1 MCRERTIERKVMSNM
16 GIPRVKV
23 VNPNES
29 WCGTECYIDGNKVNN
44 VKSVD
49 FRVAVDE
56 VPTFTFE
63 TIGLPEIDMGGDI
76 QFSFTPETVQQAA
89 VVLRNELSKRGE
101 LYDCFLASMK
111 SAIDDDFWNT
121 RETCGNELD
130 IGQADFDEAAELM
143 LNRLIGLEE
152 K

>member
-1 MCRERTIERKVMSNM
+1 M

-23 VNPNES
+23 VNPTES
-29 WCGTECYIDGNKVNN
+29 CRGTECYIDGNKVKC

-56 VPTFTFE
+56 VPHFTFE
-63 TIGLPEIDMGGDI
+63 TLGLPDIEVLGDV
-76 QFSFTPETVQQAA
+76 QFRFTPETVQQAM
-89 VVLRNELSKRGE
+89 VVLRNELSKRRD
-101 LYDCFLASMK
+101 LYDSFLASMR
-111 SAIDDDFWNT
+111 SAIDDDFWNA
-121 RETCGNELD
+121 RETCGSELD

-143 LNRLIGLEE
+143 LNRIIGLEG

>member
-1 MCRERTIERKVMSNM
+1 MEIQRI
-16 GIPRVKV
+16 KV
-23 VNPNES
+23 VNPNEG
-29 WCGTECYIDGNKVNN
+29 WLGTEYYIDGKKISN
-44 VKSVD
+44 VRSAD

-56 VPTFTFE
+56 VPHFTFE
-63 TIGLPEIDMGGDI
+63 TLGLPDIDMPGDV

-89 VVLRNELSKRGE
+89 VVLRNELSKRGD
-101 LYDCFLASMK
+101 LYYVFLASMR

-121 RETCGNELD
+121 RETCGNDLD
-130 IGQADFDEAAELM
+130 IGKDDFNEAAELM

>member
-1 MCRERTIERKVMSNM
+1 MSEM
-16 GIPRVKV
+16 QRVKV

-29 WCGTECYIDGNKVNN
+29 WLGTEYFIDGKKISN
-44 VKSVD
+44 VRSVD

-56 VPTFTFE
+56 VPQFTFE
-63 TIGLPEIDMGGDI
+63 TLGLPEIDMVGDI

-101 LYDCFLASMK
+101 LYDCFLDSMR
-111 SAIDDDFWNT
+111 SSIDDNFWNT
-121 RETCGNELD
+121 REMNGSELD

-143 LNRLIGLEE
+143 LNRIIGLEDD
-152 K
+152 

>member
-1 MCRERTIERKVMSNM
+1 MSEM
-16 GIPRVKV
+16 QRVKV

-29 WCGTECYIDGNKVNN
+29 WLGTEYFIDRKKISN
-44 VKSVD
+44 VRSVD

-56 VPTFTFE
+56 IPKFTFE
-63 TIGLPEIDMGGDI
+63 TLGLPDIDMYGDI

-89 VVLRNELSKRGE
+89 VVLRNELSKRGD
-101 LYDCFLASMK
+101 LYNAFLASMR
-111 SAIDDDFWNT
+111 SAIDDNFRNSN
-121 RETCGNELD
+121 ETCGDALE
-130 IGQADFDEAAELM
+130 IGQADFDEAAKSM

>member
-1 MCRERTIERKVMSNM
+1 MA
-16 GIPRVKV
+16 IPRVKI

-29 WCGTECYIDGNKVNN
+29 WMGTECYIDGKKIQN
-44 VKSVD
+44 VRSVD
-49 FRVAVDE
+49 FRVAVDD
-56 VPTFTFE
+56 VPQFTFK
-63 TIGLPEIDMGGDI
+63 TLGLPEIDMTGDI

-89 VVLRNELSKRGE
+89 VVLRNELSKRGV
-101 LYDCFLASMK
+101 LYDSFLASMR

-130 IGQADFDEAAELM
+130 IGEDDFNEAAELM

>member
-1 MCRERTIERKVMSNM
+1 MA
-16 GIPRVKV
+16 IPRINV
-23 VNPNES
+23 VNSNES
-29 WCGTECYIDGNKVNN
+29 WHGTEYYIDGNKIQNIR
-44 VKSVD
+44 SVD

-56 VPTFTFE
+56 VPQFTFE
-63 TIGLPEIDMGGDI
+63 TFGLPEIDMPGDV

-89 VVLRNELSKRGE
+89 VVLRNELLKHGV
-101 LYDCFLASMK
+101 LYDSFLASMR

-121 RETCGNELD
+121 RDMCGNDLD
-130 IGQADFDEAAELM
+130 IGMDDFNEAAELM

>member
-1 MCRERTIERKVMSNM
+1 M

-29 WCGTECYIDGNKVNN
+29 WLGTEYYIDGNKVNN

-56 VPTFTFE
+56 VPHFTFE
-63 TIGLPEIDMGGDI
+63 TLGIPDI
-76 QFSFTPETVQQAA
+76 EMPGCVRFSFAPETVQQAMA
-89 VVLRNELSKRGE
+89 ILRNELSKRGD
-101 LYDCFLASMK
+101 LYNSFLASMR

-121 RETCGNELD
+121 RETHGNELD
-130 IGQADFDEAAELM
+130 IGQTDFDEAAKLM
-143 LNRLIGLEE
+143 LNRIIGLEVN
-152 K
+152 

>member
-1 MCRERTIERKVMSNM
+1 MAL
-16 GIPRVKV
+16 PRVKV

-29 WCGTECYIDGNKVNN
+29 WRGTECCIDGNKIQN
-44 VKSVD
+44 VRSVD

-56 VPTFTFE
+56 VPQFTFE
-63 TIGLPEIDMGGDI
+63 TLGFPEIDMQGDV

-89 VVLRNELSKRGE
+89 VVLRNELSKRGD
-101 LYDCFLASMK
+101 LYDVFLASMR
-111 SAIDDDFWNT
+111 SAIDDNFRNGN
-121 RETCGNELD
+121 ETCGDALD
-130 IGQADFDEAAELM
+130 IGQTDFDEAAELM

>member
-1 MCRERTIERKVMSNM
+1 MA
-16 GIPRVKV
+16 IPRVKV

-29 WCGTECYIDGNKVNN
+29 WRGTECYIDGNKVNN

-49 FRVAVDE
+49 FRVTVDE
-56 VPTFTFE
+56 VPQFTFE
-63 TIGLPEIDMGGDI
+63 TIGLPEIDMHGDI

-89 VVLRNELSKRGE
+89 VVLRNELLKSGD
-101 LYDCFLASMK
+101 LYDVFLSSMR
-111 SAIDDDFWNT
+111 SAIDDNFRNGN
-121 RETCGNELD
+121 ETCGDALD
-130 IGQADFDEAAELM
+130 IGQADFDEVAKLM